1 MTRPDGS
8 RADGEPRSSAPLPWG
23 AFALDIALVVVFAMI
38 GRRSHAEGI
47 TAGGLVATASP
58 FLTGTVGA
66 WAILASRGR
75 PQPATISAGVLV
87 WAVTL
92 VVGMALRAITGQG
105 VAVSFVLV
113 AGAFTA
119 LALIGWRALGA
130 WLVRRATRGRLS

>member
-1 MTRPDGS
+1 M
-8 RADGEPRSSAPLPWG
+8 PWG
-23 AFALDIALVVVFAMI
+23 AFALDVVLVVVFATI

-66 WAILASRGR
+66 WAILAARGR
-75 PQPATISAGVLV
+75 PRPATISAGVLV
-87 WAVTL
+87 WAGTL
-92 VVGMALRAITGQG
+92 VVGMALRAITAQG

-119 LALIGWRALGA
+119 LTLIGWRALGA
-130 WLVRRATRGRLS
+130 WLLRRAAR